1 MAQAMTQSAA
11 RVVPEFA
18 PERIDVN
25 DVAAIRASL
34 DLVHGYAWA
43 CIKEV
48 ASEAEL
54 QTARDMLWEHLE
66 GRSEPN
72 MRQTRPVGWKRGVPT
87 TWLEGHGD
95 GLLTSGTHAPAMW
108 FVRSLPGVV
117 RAFEAAYGEPA
128 VAAYDRMSVNL
139 PVTSGNPAALR
150 VAETGYSHGKLNA
163 MGLHTHY
170 NQDGYG
176 DDQLICYAIFR
187 YSDARNLS
195 GIGGDLTATKY
206 LVIINTHS
214 PGIITNVRGFYRSPL
229 PRDIKH
235 GHSNEPDEHPV
246 ANRHLKLRS
255 VFEITRPKVA
265 SAVATRELASL
276 VCVDPLPFAVE
287 SDRPCCLTVC
297 DSQTLVRSERCAVH
311 RSGGGHGRA
320 VRAAWLTACFA
331 AVKVSTAIRRR
342 ASVVAL
348 DVASWN
354 FVRASFVIKNASL
367 WTRATRS
374 CVGVAYG
381 RHTTIV
387 DETPLRI
394 ATICS
399 KHGATASFQ

>member
-18 PERIDVN
+18 PERIDVD

-34 DLVHGYAWA
+34 DVHGYA

-66 GRSEPN
+66 GRSEPS

-150 VAETGYSHGKLNA
+150 VAETRYSHGKLNA

-176 DDQLICYAIFR
+176 DEQLICYAIFNFWDMDKAGGA
-187 YSDARNLS
+187 SELPQGLCARPLS
-195 GIGGDLTATKY
+195 
-206 LVIINTHS
+206 V
-214 PGIITNVRGFYRSPL
+214 
-229 PRDIKH
+229 
-235 GHSNEPDEHPV
+235 
-246 ANRHLKLRS
+246 RS
-255 VFEITRPKVA
+255 VTLSVCLSICLSPCLSPCV
-265 SAVATRELASL
+265 SPCVSL
-276 VCVDPLPFAVE
+276 SLCVSVCLSLSLGCV
-287 SDRPCCLTVC
+287 PCVC
-297 DSQTLVRSERCAVH
+297 DH
-311 RSGGGHGRA
+311 
-320 VRAAWLTACFA
+320 
-331 AVKVSTAIRRR
+331 
-342 ASVVAL
+342 
-348 DVASWN
+348 
-354 FVRASFVIKNASL
+354 
-367 WTRATRS
+367 
-374 CVGVAYG
+374 
-381 RHTTIV
+381 
-387 DETPLRI
+387 
-394 ATICS
+394 
-399 KHGATASFQ
+399 